1 MFEFILIFHK
11 IGFIQEEDEETIVAR
26 RRLERLKRLAKVKEQ
41 KALEEEQAAKVKAQ
55 EEAEEARARAEKE
68 AQEKEAQEQQ
78 EKEAQEQEK
87 AAGQNA
93 PIWPP
98 PPPPLQHSEANHSV
112 AFDLGKAEEAKA
124 EGFNGGEPVQQVLL
138 EKLEQEAN
146 EEYLKQPKRPV
157 VVTMDAEV
165 LVLINGRSCI
175 TQLGAFAWTSYP
187 SFQPLSFFTY
197 LLSDLVRDREA
208 LTPASKLTLMDTL
221 RLKTSNFDVTRS
233 GEKQVVYRH
242 PEKGKVGAVEEAEGL
257 QAFISYLSSLG
268 GPVTLV
274 VHSKDAVLPVL
285 LGLLNEHKI
294 QAEFSKTVTHVCDLV
309 SLAWGFRL
317 DRLWLGSSSF
327 PISCISFLFSKAS
340 TTPPCAMC
348 QLPWCPT
355 SPLRME
361 SCLRTGLQLLC
372 GLSWRGWVAATFQ
385 GFLTFCF
392 R

>member
-1 MFEFILIFHK
+1 MAK
-11 IGFIQEEDEETIVAR
+11 

-41 KALEEEQAAKVKAQ
+41 QALEEEQAARVKAQ
-55 EEAEEARARAEKE
+55 QEAEEARARAE
-68 AQEKEAQEQQ
+68 Q
-78 EKEAQEQEK
+78 EAQEQEEKK
-87 AAGQNA
+87 ADENA

-98 PPPPLQHSEANHSV
+98 PPPPLQKSEVTPSV
-112 AFDLGKAEEAKA
+112 AFDLGKVEEPAKVG
-124 EGFNGGEPVQQVLL
+124 GFNNGGEPVQELEL

-146 EEYLKQPKRPV
+146 EEYLKLEAEQPKRPV

-257 QAFISYLSSLG
+257 QSFLTYLSSLG

-317 DRLWLGSSSF
+317 DRLWLGSNYF
-327 PISCISFLFSKAS
+327 LISHHISFF
-340 TTPPCAMC
+340 
-348 QLPWCPT
+348 
-355 SPLRME
+355 
-361 SCLRTGLQLLC
+361 
-372 GLSWRGWVAATFQ
+372 
-385 GFLTFCF
+385 FCF
-392 R
+392 

>member
-1 MFEFILIFHK
+1 MAK
-11 IGFIQEEDEETIVAR
+11 

-41 KALEEEQAAKVKAQ
+41 QALEKEQAARVKAQ
-55 EEAEEARARAEKE
+55 QEAEEARARAE
-68 AQEKEAQEQQ
+68 Q
-78 EKEAQEQEK
+78 EAQEQEEKK
-87 AAGQNA
+87 AGENA

-98 PPPPLQHSEANHSV
+98 PPPPLQKSEVTPRV
-112 AFDLGKAEEAKA
+112 AFDLGKVEEPAKVG
-124 EGFNGGEPVQQVLL
+124 GFNNGGEPVQELEL

-146 EEYLKQPKRPV
+146 EEYLKLEAEQPKRPV

-208 LTPASKLTLMDTL
+208 LTPASKLTLMDAL

-257 QAFISYLSSLG
+257 QSFLTYLSSLG

-317 DRLWLGSSSF
+317 DRLWLGSNYF
-327 PISCISFLFSKAS
+327 LISHHISFLF
-340 TTPPCAMC
+340 
-348 QLPWCPT
+348 
-355 SPLRME
+355 
-361 SCLRTGLQLLC
+361 
-372 GLSWRGWVAATFQ
+372 
-385 GFLTFCF
+385 CF
-392 R
+392 

>member
-1 MFEFILIFHK
+1 MGVGTCTKTIF
-11 IGFIQEEDEETIVAR
+11 
-26 RRLERLKRLAKVKEQ
+26 AKVKEQ
-41 KALEEEQAAKVKAQ
+41 QALEEEQAAKVKAQ
-55 EEAEEARARAEKE
+55 QEAEEARARAEKE
-68 AQEKEAQEQQ
+68 AEEVKEKEAGE
-78 EKEAQEQEK
+78 
-87 AAGQNA
+87 NA

-98 PPPPLQHSEANHSV
+98 PPPPLQRSEVNPSV
-112 AFDLGKAEEAKA
+112 AFDLDKVDES
-124 EGFNGGEPVQQVLL
+124 NGGEPVQELEL

-146 EEYLKQPKRPV
+146 EEYLKLESEQPKKRPV

-175 TQLGAFAWTSYP
+175 TQLGAFAWTS
-187 SFQPLSFFTY
+187 SIPLSFFTY

-208 LTPASKLTLMDTL
+208 LTPASKLTLMETL

-317 DRLWLGSSSF
+317 DRLWLGERNYFLISLRSHSSF
-327 PISCISFLFSKAS
+327 AARQ
-340 TTPPCAMC
+340 TPSLVVQCVNC
-348 QLPWCPT
+348 
-355 SPLRME
+355 
-361 SCLRTGLQLLC
+361 TG
-372 GLSWRGWVAATFQ
+372 A
-385 GFLTFCF
+385 
-392 R
+392 

>member
-1 MFEFILIFHK
+1 MAK
-11 IGFIQEEDEETIVAR
+11 

-41 KALEEEQAAKVKAQ
+41 QALEEEQAARVKAQ
-55 EEAEEARARAEKE
+55 QEAEEARARAE
-68 AQEKEAQEQQ
+68 Q
-78 EKEAQEQEK
+78 EAQEQEEKK
-87 AAGQNA
+87 ADENA

-98 PPPPLQHSEANHSV
+98 PPPPLQKSEVTPSV
-112 AFDLGKAEEAKA
+112 AFDLGKVEEPAKVG
-124 EGFNGGEPVQQVLL
+124 GFNNGGEPVQELEL

-146 EEYLKQPKRPV
+146 EEYLKLEAEQPKRPV

-257 QAFISYLSSLG
+257 QSFLTYLSSLG

-317 DRLWLGSSSF
+317 DRLWLGSNYFLVSHH
-327 PISCISFLFSKAS
+327 ISFLF
-340 TTPPCAMC
+340 
-348 QLPWCPT
+348 
-355 SPLRME
+355 
-361 SCLRTGLQLLC
+361 
-372 GLSWRGWVAATFQ
+372 
-385 GFLTFCF
+385 CF
-392 R
+392 

>member
-1 MFEFILIFHK
+1 MCMNLMFD
-11 IGFIQEEDEETIVAR
+11 IGFIQEEDEETIVAK

-41 KALEEEQAAKVKAQ
+41 KALEEEQAARVRAQ
-55 EEAEEARARAEKE
+55 QEAEEARARAE
-68 AQEKEAQEQQ
+68 QEAQEQK
-78 EKEAQEQEK
+78 EKE
-87 AAGQNA
+87 AGQNA

-98 PPPPLQHSEANHSV
+98 PPPPLQHSEVNPSV
-112 AFDLGKAEEAKA
+112 DFDLGKVEEAQV
-124 EGFNGGEPVQQVLL
+124 EESNGGEPVQELLL

-146 EEYLKQPKRPV
+146 EEYLKLESEQPKRPV

-221 RLKTSNFDVTRS
+221 RLKTSNFDVTKS

-274 VHSKDAVLPVL
+274 VHSKDAILPVL
-285 LGLLNEHKI
+285 LGLLNEHKL

-317 DRLWLGSSSF
+317 DRLWLGSNTF
-327 PISCISFLFSKAS
+327 PIL
-340 TTPPCAMC
+340 
-348 QLPWCPT
+348 LT
-355 SPLRME
+355 SLH
-361 SCLRTGLQLLC
+361 
-372 GLSWRGWVAATFQ
+372 FYY
-385 GFLTFCF
+385 
-392 R
+392 

>member
-1 MFEFILIFHK
+1 MAK
-11 IGFIQEEDEETIVAR
+11 

-41 KALEEEQAAKVKAQ
+41 QALEEEQAARVKAQ
-55 EEAEEARARAEKE
+55 QEAEEARARAE
-68 AQEKEAQEQQ
+68 QEV
-78 EKEAQEQEK
+78 QEQEEKK
-87 AAGQNA
+87 AGENA

-98 PPPPLQHSEANHSV
+98 PPPPLQKSEVTPSV
-112 AFDLGKAEEAKA
+112 AFDLGKVEEPAKVG
-124 EGFNGGEPVQQVLL
+124 GFNNGGEPVQELEL

-146 EEYLKQPKRPV
+146 EEYLKLEAEQPKRPV

-257 QAFISYLSSLG
+257 QSFLTYLSSLG

-317 DRLWLGSSSF
+317 DRLWLGSNYF
-327 PISCISFLFSKAS
+327 LISHHISFF
-340 TTPPCAMC
+340 
-348 QLPWCPT
+348 
-355 SPLRME
+355 
-361 SCLRTGLQLLC
+361 
-372 GLSWRGWVAATFQ
+372 
-385 GFLTFCF
+385 FCF
-392 R
+392 

>member
-1 MFEFILIFHK
+1 M
-11 IGFIQEEDEETIVAR
+11 
-26 RRLERLKRLAKVKEQ
+26 KEQ
-41 KALEEEQAAKVKAQ
+41 QAAEEEQAARVKAQ
-55 EEAEEARARAEKE
+55 QEEEEARVKAEQEAKEEEEKE
-68 AQEKEAQEQQ
+68 A
-78 EKEAQEQEK
+78 
-87 AAGQNA
+87 GQTA

-98 PPPPLQHSEANHSV
+98 PPPPLQSSEIPPIA
-112 AFDLGKAEEAKA
+112 AFDLGNVEEAKV
-124 EGFNGGEPVQQVLL
+124 GKSNGEPSHDFEL

-146 EEYLKQPKRPV
+146 EEYLKREPEQPKRPV
-157 VVTMDAEV
+157 VVTMDAEM

-242 PEKGKVGAVEEAEGL
+242 PEKGKVGAVDELEGL

-274 VHSKDAVLPVL
+274 VHSKDALLPVL
-285 LGLLNEHKI
+285 LGLLNEHKL
-294 QAEFSKTVTHVCDLV
+294 QAEFSKLVTHVCDLV

-317 DRLWLGSSSF
+317 DRLWLGNNNLYVCHISSHSSF
-327 PISCISFLFSKAS
+327 FQAN
-340 TTPPCAMC
+340 TTPPYATY
-348 QLPWCPT
+348 QPPWYQK
-355 SPLRME
+355 SPLKME
-361 SCLRTGLQLLC
+361 FYQQIGRLLLC
-372 GLSWRGWVAATFQ
+372 GLSWRG
-385 GFLTFCF
+385 
-392 R
+392 

>member
-1 MFEFILIFHK
+1 MCMNLMFD
-11 IGFIQEEDEETIVAR
+11 IGFIQEEDEETIVAK

-41 KALEEEQAAKVKAQ
+41 KALEEEQAARVRAQ
-55 EEAEEARARAEKE
+55 QEAEEARARAE
-68 AQEKEAQEQQ
+68 QEAQEQK
-78 EKEAQEQEK
+78 EKE
-87 AAGQNA
+87 AGQNA

-98 PPPPLQHSEANHSV
+98 PPPPLQHSEVNRSV
-112 AFDLGKAEEAKA
+112 YFDLAKVEES
-124 EGFNGGEPVQQVLL
+124 NGGEPVQELLL

-146 EEYLKQPKRPV
+146 EEYLKLESEQPKRPV

-208 LTPASKLTLMDTL
+208 LTPASKVTLMDTL
-221 RLKTSNFDVTRS
+221 RLKTSNFDVTRT

-274 VHSKDAVLPVL
+274 VHSKDAILPVL
-285 LGLLNEHKI
+285 LGLLNEHKL

-317 DRLWLGSSSF
+317 DRLWLGSKSF
-327 PISCISFLFSKAS
+327 PVSHLSFLFCQAN

-355 SPLRME
+355 SPLRMD
-361 SCLRTGLQLLC
+361 SCLPTGPQLLC
-372 GLSWRGWVAATFQ
+372 GLSWRGWAAPKFQ
-385 GFLTFCF
+385 GEMILTFSH